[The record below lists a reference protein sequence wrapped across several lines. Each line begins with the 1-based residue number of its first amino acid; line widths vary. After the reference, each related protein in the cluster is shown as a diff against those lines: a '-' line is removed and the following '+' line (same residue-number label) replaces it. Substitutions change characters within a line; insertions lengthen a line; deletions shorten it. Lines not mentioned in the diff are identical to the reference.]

1 MREGMDQQLLTATGM
16 ESWVEMN
23 NLVFCS
29 RYNVSTLLLK
39 STKEVF
45 SVEEL
50 GTLITCYPLWTTVRL
65 SIL

>member
-1 MREGMDQQLLTATGM
+1 MREGMDQRLLTATGM

>member
-1 MREGMDQQLLTATGM
+1 MREGTDQRLLNATGM

-29 RYNVSTLLLK
+29 DYNVSTLLLK

-45 SVEEL
+45 SVQEL
-50 GTLITCYPLWTTVRL
+50 GTLIKCYSLWTTVRP

>member
-1 MREGMDQQLLTATGM
+1 MREGTDQRLLTATGM

-29 RYNVSTLLLK
+29 GYNVSTLLLK

-45 SVEEL
+45 SMQEL
-50 GTLITCYPLWTTVRL
+50 GTLITCYSLWTTVRL